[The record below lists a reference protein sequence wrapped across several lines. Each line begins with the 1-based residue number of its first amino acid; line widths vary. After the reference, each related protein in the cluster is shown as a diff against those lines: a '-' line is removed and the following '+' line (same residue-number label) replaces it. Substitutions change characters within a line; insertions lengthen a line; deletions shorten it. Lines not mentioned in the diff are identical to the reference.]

1 MELLKKIASIVIGG
15 AVALGVVVGAI
26 SWFQMSPDDR
36 SAILGTVGR
45 VLAWLGIVLVL
56 PWATYFVTTAAARLE
71 SNRAGAA
78 LVAGY
83 TLVDLAIL
91 AWLMKFTLPQSTTL
105 GVLIVLGLLVALA
118 YNLLAC
124 DWIAERLAS

>member
-1 MELLKKIASIVIGG
+1 MELVKKIASIVIGG

-26 SWFQMSPDDR
+26 SWFQMSPDER

-45 VLAWLGIVLVL
+45 VLAWFGIVLVL
-56 PWATYFVTTAAARLE
+56 PWATYFATTAIARRD
-71 SNRAGAA
+71 SNGAGAA

-83 TLVDLAIL
+83 TLLDAIVL
-91 AWLMKFTLPQSTTL
+91 AWLLGMAVPQTAAT
-105 GVLIVLGLLVALA
+105 GVMVVLGLLVALA

-124 DWIAERLAS
+124 DWIAERLT

>member
-91 AWLMKFTLPQSTTL
+91 TWLMKFTLPQSTTL